1 MTNGVATHFFVDQE
15 TIEPVCVAVA
25 AGVAAVW
32 SSRCPGRD
40 GANEDAAVVIPL
52 SSDHGV
58 LAVADGF
65 GGHPS
70 GSEAARLA
78 LEAIESSVRNRDTN
92 DDGLRAVILN
102 GFEQANE
109 AIRAL
114 GVGAATTLAVV
125 EIQGDRV
132 RSYHS
137 GDTGIVIVGQR
148 GLVKARTVDHSPTG
162 YAVEAGVMDEREA
175 LRHEERH
182 IVSNMVGSS
191 EMRIEIGPSL
201 QLAARDTIVI
211 ASDGLFDN
219 LTFDAIIETLRKG
232 PVGDSVS
239 AAAASAHRRM
249 NSESQAHP
257 SKPDDL
263 TIVAYRPARSTNAS
277 QSISPP

>member
-1 MTNGVATHFFVDQE
+1 MTTGVSSHFFVDRD
-15 TIEPVCVAVA
+15 TSEPVSVPVA

-32 SSRCPGRD
+32 SSRCPGRE

-52 SSDHGV
+52 APDHGV
-58 LAVADGF
+58 LAIADGF
-65 GGHPS
+65 GGHPA
-70 GSEAARLA
+70 GDEAARLA
-78 LEAIESSVRNRDTN
+78 LKAIERSVRDRDTDPN
-92 DDGLRAVILN
+92 GLRAVILN
-102 GFEQANE
+102 GFERANE

-125 EIQGDRV
+125 EIQHSRV

-162 YAVEAGVMDEREA
+162 YAVEAGVMNEREA

-182 IVSNMVGSS
+182 IVSNMVGSP

-201 QLAARDTIVI
+201 QLAARDTII
-211 ASDGLFDN
+211 LASDGLFDN
-219 LTFDAIIETLRKG
+219 LTLDSIVETLRKG
-232 PVGDSVS
+232 PVETGV
-239 AAAASAHRRM
+239 AAAATAARRRM
-249 NSESQAHP
+249 NSESEAHP

-263 TIVAYRPARSTNAS
+263 TIVAYRPT
-277 QSISPP
+277 QPPPD